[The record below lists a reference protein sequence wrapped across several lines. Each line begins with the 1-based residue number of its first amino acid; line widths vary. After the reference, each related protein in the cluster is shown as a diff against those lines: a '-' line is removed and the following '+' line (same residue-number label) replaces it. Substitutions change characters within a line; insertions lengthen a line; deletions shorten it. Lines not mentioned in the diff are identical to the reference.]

1 MEETVN
7 QLNILTLTRIRKKLH
22 SNPEVS
28 GAEAQTAQYI
38 IEILE
43 SYAPDAIYKNLG
55 GHGVMAVFGKPD
67 SGLKLLFR
75 AELDALPIQE
85 INNFEHKSTRK
96 GVSHKCGHDGH
107 MAILLGLVERSTQE
121 SELRGQFLFLFQ
133 PAEETGEG
141 AQKVLNENII
151 QAYEPDYCFA
161 LHNLP
166 GYPLGN
172 IIIKEGAFTASVKS
186 LIIKLEGK
194 TAHAAEPEFGINPAV
209 AMAEIIQLAQRFHNP
224 RPKQENFS
232 LITPVH
238 MILGEPAYGLSAGYG
253 EVHLTIRTW
262 SQKKMDEITRQLV
275 QSIEHVAS
283 LHDLEISF
291 DWTNEFIANKNDSYA
306 VDLIEKAARKLN
318 LPIIQRNIPLKW
330 GEDFGAIS
338 NQCKGAMFGIGA
350 GETQPALHNPDYDF
364 PDDIT
369 TVGINMFKEIANCL
383 LEENDKP

>member
-7 QLNILTLTRIRKKLH
+7 QLDILTLTKIRKKLH

-28 GAEAQTAQYI
+28 GAEAQTARYVT
-38 IEILE
+38 EILE

-55 GHGVMAVFGKPD
+55 GYGVMAVFGKPD

-107 MAILLGLVERSTQE
+107 MAILLGLVERLTQGT
-121 SELRGQFLFLFQ
+121 ELKGQFLFLFQ

-141 AQKVLNENII
+141 AQKVLNENIV

-161 LHNLP
+161 LHNVP

-172 IIIKEGAFTASVKS
+172 IIIKEGAFTASVRS

-194 TAHAAEPEFGINPAV
+194 TAHAAEPEFGINPAM
-209 AMAEIIQLAQRFHNP
+209 AMSEIIQLAQRFHHPKP
-224 RPKQENFS
+224 RQENFS

-238 MILGEPAYGLSAGYG
+238 MILGEPAYGVSAGYG

-283 LHDLEISF
+283 LYDLEISF
-291 DWTNEFIANKNDSYA
+291 DWTNEFIANKNDSYS

-338 NQCKGAMFGIGA
+338 NQYKGAMFGIGA
-350 GETQPALHNPDYDF
+350 GEMQPALHNPDYDF
-364 PDDIT
+364 PDDII
-369 TVGINMFKEIANCL
+369 TVGINMFEEIANCL
-383 LEENDKP
+383 LEENDKS